1 MKNVKIPPL
10 KILEFL
16 HSVIWQ
22 KKLSSFVATYFHFL
36 SLLVPITHYMHVA
49 TIWERVRS
57 PTICK
62 QVQTRFF
69 FPPKNDMRT
78 RKVLLLDCTAAPRK
92 KSFLSDLVWICATS
106 LFNEPCPRQMWQSQ
120 LAPMAKNMTFL
131 ESSDSISKM
140 EKRGTFTHVLQTSI
154 VLTIVF

>member
-1 MKNVKIPPL
+1 MKNVKIPLL

-22 KKLSSFVATYFHFL
+22 KKLSSFVEVYFHFL

-49 TIWERVRS
+49 IIWERVRS

-69 FPPKNDMRT
+69 FSLQNLRT
-78 RKVLLLDCTAAPRK
+78 SKVQLHCYTGEK
-92 KSFLSDLVWICATS
+92 LSCLVLSESMLHHS
-106 LFNEPCPRQMWQSQ
+106 LNASWPRQMSQ
-120 LAPMAKNMTFL
+120 LPLAPMAKNMTL
-131 ESSDSISKM
+131 LGNSEVISKQ
-140 EKRGTFTHVLQTSI
+140 EKRGNDYFYTYSTYFNCLDNCCW
-154 VLTIVF
+154 